1 MQRPFTGLLFS
12 FSGVNETE
20 LKKIVQANGGE
31 SSSIVSPKVGAAIH
45 QCAILIFL
53 PLCDQ
58 NFDSYSI
65 CV

>member
-1 MQRPFTGLLFS
+1 MQRPFSGLLFS

-31 SSSIVSPKVGAAIH
+31 SSSIVSPKVH
-45 QCAILIFL
+45 HSPILIFL

-58 NFDSYSI
+58 NFDAYSI
-65 CV
+65 CT

>member
-31 SSSIVSPKVGAAIH
+31 SSSIVSPKVGAAI
-45 QCAILIFL
+45 LPTFNLDFL
-53 PLCDQ
+53 GAM
-58 NFDSYSI
+58 
-65 CV
+65 